1 MFQINLFKMIKNFLS
16 RLPQSFSKT
25 NKFAS
30 AMPKA
35 TFSTQIVGSNGRRL
49 PLPDNKPLKEF
60 DPDMAQLLLKE

>member
-1 MFQINLFKMIKNFLS
+1 MMKNFLS
-16 RLPQSFSKT
+16 RLPQSFSSKT